1 MRGPGLLRNHNDNN
15 PLPTPKQATRPT
27 PEMVAPLRSQQRF
40 QNFKKVF
47 LRLEKYGHQQSLN
60 ELEEQGLIQSFEYT
74 YELAWKTL
82 QDILQERGHTEV
94 AGPRPVIEQ
103 AFKDGLV
110 QDGEGWMRM
119 FSDRNSASHIYDE
132 QKAREILA
140 NIRKEY
146 VGLFRAL
153 MGKLS
158 PPY

>member
-1 MRGPGLLRNHNDNN
+1 
-15 PLPTPKQATRPT
+15 
-27 PEMVAPLRSQQRF
+27 MVAPLRSQQRF
-40 QNFKKVF
+40 QNFKKAF

-74 YELAWKTL
+74 YQLAWKTL
-82 QDILQERGHTEV
+82 QGILQERGHTEV

-119 FSDRNSASHIYDE
+119 FSDRNYASHIYDE